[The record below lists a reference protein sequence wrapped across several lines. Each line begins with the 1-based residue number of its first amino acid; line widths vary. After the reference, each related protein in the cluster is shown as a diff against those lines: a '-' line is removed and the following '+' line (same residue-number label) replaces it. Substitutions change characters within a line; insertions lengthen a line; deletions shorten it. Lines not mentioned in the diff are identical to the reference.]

1 MTTLKIEN
9 RQLPDS
15 QYTLTYRD
23 EYGIQTIESG
33 VKKDDILVTVRLAKR
48 QEALGEPQV
57 LKVTEII
64 TLYLGEEAWVV
75 PDYYGKR
82 GAFILETVEA
92 EQRMIVDG
100 EELSAIG
107 RTTINGVTIVQA
119 MTKLNL
125 NQV

>member
-33 VKKDDILVTVRLAKR
+33 VKKDDSLVTVRIAKR

-57 LKVTEII
+57 LKVTESI
-64 TLYLGEEAWVV
+64 TLYPGEEAWVV
-75 PDYYGKR
+75 PDSYGER

-119 MTKLNL
+119 ND
-125 NQV
+125 